1 MAGVPLIR
9 RGYRRATFPRRGKAF
24 WSSTAPCLPPWGKV
38 PPQGADEGRR
48 PLLLTRAHE
57 VRPYSILEQNPYRI
71 FLATATP

>member
-1 MAGVPLIR
+1 MRGEGAPSYAGARGAPLQGPHFYPKIR
-9 RGYRRATFPRRGKAF
+9 
-24 WSSTAPCLPPWGKV
+24 LPPRGKV
-38 PPQGADEGRR
+38 PPEGADEGRR